1 MDFAAI
7 ARQLLQLL
15 ESRIEWLRAE
25 IDPQWANALGQF
37 AFRPTE
43 AELELVLTECFF
55 ASMLTEEQRPTRF
68 VISLL
73 PEPQPSGDA
82 SSGFI
87 RFEQP
92 QPLTR
97 SALRSLAPAAPPDS
111 SLLCVQRG
119 APGELRITGIHSFA
133 RHYGRPTALSFATTG
148 AGSITVSFNN
158 VRLMSIVH
166 GEVSVVGDGMP
177 FDERTLSGVLAMHQR
192 RNDGEVAHNAIV
204 CRVLLRSVGMIRREA
219 HGGAIWL
226 LPPRAEFE
234 GTARIVASTGTL
246 FDVVRAI
253 EERSQRHA
261 RTPELMAGVREGA
274 AENLLRDVEE
284 EAMAKA
290 IAHLTATD
298 GAVLMT
304 MEPKLIGYSSF
315 THASPP
321 TTITDV
327 RDGRQEE
334 RASTDLGGGRHR
346 SAAAFCAGGQPG
358 ERAAIV
364 VSQDGG
370 VSLFMSIAGPIPPLL
385 WHLPNGVARI
395 RLASVGR
402 GFAFA

>member
-25 IDPQWANALGQF
+25 SDPHWASVMAQF
-37 AFRPTE
+37 AIQPTL

-55 ASMLTEEQRPTRF
+55 ASLLAEEQRPTRF

-73 PEPQPSGDA
+73 PDPPPNGDT

-87 RFEQP
+87 RFAQTR
-92 QPLTR
+92 PLTR
-97 SALRSLAPAAPPDS
+97 SVLRLIAPAAPPDS

-119 APGELRITGIHSFA
+119 ATGELGITGIHSFA
-133 RHYGRPTALSFATTG
+133 RHYGRPIALSFATSG
-148 AGSITVSFNN
+148 AGVITVSFNN
-158 VRLMSIVH
+158 LRLMSIRH
-166 GEVSVVGDGMP
+166 GEVSVLADGMP
-177 FDERTLSGVLAMHQR
+177 FDERTLSGVLAVHQAQE
-192 RNDGEVAHNAIV
+192 DGAVAHNVVVSRI
-204 CRVLLRSVGMIRREA
+204 LLRAVGLVRKA
-219 HGGAIWL
+219 GHGGAIWL
-226 LPPRAEFE
+226 LPPKTEFD
-234 GTARIVASTGTL
+234 GTTCFISSTGAL
-246 FDVVRAI
+246 FDVARTI
-253 EERSQRHA
+253 EEREQRH
-261 RTPELMAGVREGA
+261 RSTPELMAGVREGA

-290 IAHLTATD
+290 IAQLTATD

-304 MEPKLIGYSSF
+304 MEPRLVGYSSF
-315 THASPP
+315 THANPP

-327 RDGRQEE
+327 RDGRLEE
-334 RASTDLGGGRHR
+334 RASIELGGGRHR
-346 SAAAFCAGGQPG
+346 SAAAFCAGGAPG
-358 ERAAIV
+358 DRAAIV

-370 VSLFMSIAGPIPPLL
+370 VSLFMNVSGPIPPLL

-395 RLASVGR
+395 PLASVGR